1 MEKLV
6 GIVPRGDLNADS
18 AMEDFY
24 LTGNN
29 YAKRIQEVG
38 GIPMGLAPVDGYLSR
53 AALDRCD
60 AFVVMGGKKIW
71 PYHFQ
76 VIHHAVTLRKPYLGI
91 CLGMQLIHCYF
102 AVRDEVERR
111 GLDGDLCENIIRIFF
126 EEQREDTLLEPAE
139 NHRYP
144 LPPRGQEKSVK
155 HPVNVVH
162 GTLLHSLLGGDT
174 LTGATFH
181 SWRIHDPSPQ
191 LTVNAYAVD
200 GTIEGVEYADHVLG
214 VQFHPEVDDLL
225 SALFHFLL

>member
-1 MEKLV
+1 MNKLV

-38 GIPMGLAPVDGYLSR
+38 GIPMGLAPVDGVLSE
-53 AALDRCD
+53 AALDLCD

-76 VIHHAVTLRKPYLGI
+76 ALHHAVTHHKPYLGI

-102 AVRDEVERR
+102 AVRDEVEKR
-111 GLDGDLCENIIRIFF
+111 GLNGDLCQNIIRIFF
-126 EEQREDTLLEPAE
+126 EEQWEDALLERAE

-144 LPPRGQEKSVK
+144 LPSRGQEGSVK
-155 HPVNVVH
+155 HPVNVMP
-162 GTLLHSLLGGDT
+162 GTLLHSLADCDT
-174 LTGATFH
+174 LMGATFH
-181 SWRIHDPSPQ
+181 SWRIHDPSPK
-191 LTVNAYAVD
+191 LTVSAYAAD
-200 GTIEGVEYADHVLG
+200 GTIEGIEYADYMLG
-214 VQFHPEVDDLL
+214 VQFHPEADNLL
-225 SALFHFLL
+225 PALFRFLL